1 MTSLYLKIGAG
12 LLIVLAIFGGG
23 WKVGS
28 GHWHSKY
35 DSLVAED
42 WKAKAV
48 GEALARK
55 AVEQRYKQLRDISE
69 NNAQVLRDLQD
80 QTASVVADRD
90 RVRKLADRL
99 LHRPQACPGS
109 TGVPEAGHQSGT
121 PETSQ
126 AGSDAEVRELLVAAH
141 DECIGNANS
150 LDALISQ
157 LQPQL

>member
-1 MTSLYLKIGAG
+1 MTSLYLKLGAG
-12 LLIVLAIFGGG
+12 LLLVLAIFGGG

-28 GHWHSKY
+28 GHWQSKY

-48 GEALARK
+48 GEAVARK

-69 NNAQVLRDLQD
+69 SNAQVLRDLQD

-99 LHRPQACPGS
+99 LHRPQACPDS
-109 TGVPEAGHQSGT
+109 AGVPEASRESRT